1 MQRIAV
7 VVPFPN
13 IAVEYEFHKLIQN
26 DNVVYQIFKIDYQTH
41 QKENEQ
47 KFYQEMSDNFDLLIE
62 KVQELGFDKIILM
75 CSSLSS
81 KIDEIKVLTVN
92 KIVSEFL
99 IGNSLNRNL
108 ILISP
113 YSEKTTQDTLNSF
126 EYLNIKFKNVYLKQL
141 YGACNYF
148 KFGNE
153 IFDFCK
159 TNNLENEKLFVS
171 CTNIPIIDSIKNL
184 DIISSNTIV
193 ANYIN
198 NL

>member
-7 VVPFPN
+7 VIPFPN

-159 TNNLENEKLFVS
+159 THNLENEKLFVS